1 MNKNKTRF
9 HLKLY
14 LKSKAKTLA
23 ASLVML
29 GATLA
34 FSAHAATTLRIAT
47 THAPDQYASKVMLQI
62 KKDLEG
68 AGVDIKVKLHMAS
81 QLGSGEQLMGDA
93 IRGSIDIVHAFVYSH
108 KDPILEINSLP
119 YLVSNYDEM
128 EKLYS
133 PGSNFYNLFGQRLDK
148 LGLKLLGMTG
158 EGFVGVMSST
168 IPENYTNTDDKGLNI
183 RVWSSQAAKL
193 TTQDMGYNTTTIDWG
208 DAFPALQ
215 QGVVDGMIGATPEAT
230 YATFKEAINYY
241 IPYNA
246 FVEST
251 TYYAS
256 KRTWEK
262 KLNAEQRQVVT
273 DVFAKAAAT
282 FIDWSRENDAINL
295 KKLETFGVKILPMS
309 DDERSSI
316 AKVIRNVTWPKLEQ
330 RLGKDVLTKI
340 VADF

>member
-1 MNKNKTRF
+1 MNKIHNRF
-9 HLKLY
+9 QF
-14 LKSKAKTLA
+14 KSCFMSNMKALA
-23 ASLVML
+23 TGIVVF

-34 FSAHAATTLRIAT
+34 PLTHATTLRIAT
-47 THAPDQYASKVMLQI
+47 THAPDQYASEVMQQI

-68 AGVDIKVKLHMAS
+68 AGVDLKVKLHMAS
-81 QLGSGEQLMGDA
+81 QLGSGEQLMGEA
-93 IRGSIDIVHAFVYSH
+93 VRGSVDIVHAFVYSH

-133 PGSNFYNLFGQRLDK
+133 PGSNFYKLFDQRMDR

-158 EGFVGVMSST
+158 EGFVGVMTSAV
-168 IPENYTNTDDKGLNI
+168 PDNYRNTDDKGQNI

-193 TTQDMGYNTTTIDWG
+193 ATQDMGYNTTTIDWG

-256 KRTWEK
+256 KKTWEK
-262 KLNAEQRQVVT
+262 KLNAEQRKVVA

-282 FIDWSRENDAINL
+282 FVEWSRENDAANL
-295 KKLETFGVKILPMS
+295 EKLAAFGVEILPMT
-309 DDERSSI
+309 DAERRVI
-316 AKVIRNVTWPKLEQ
+316 AEKIRAVTWPKLEE
-330 RLGKDVLTKI
+330 RLGKDVLAEI